1 MKRLILWLV
10 LGAGFIHGFNMLAPS
25 SRDWGSRDSQSK
37 KEADTQSIETQS
49 IENKRV
55 DSWGAYLPHVPRAS
69 TERQH
74 QEGQQIR
81 SGPQP
86 DAVAKNE
93 VTPQVSTRKEQQSED
108 PKLSASRPAITT
120 TQERQA
126 RLESSA
132 SRAGNTPPLPSQRPR
147 TLDRSTKAPQAA
159 ERHARIPSWSH
170 REVRTRPLGMF
181 ILGESGFDPKR

>member
-1 MKRLILWLV
+1 V
-10 LGAGFIHGFNMLAPS
+10 LGAGVIHGFNMLAPS

-37 KEADTQSIETQS
+37 TEAHTQSIENQS
-49 IENKRV
+49 IENKRI
-55 DSWGAYLPHVPRAS
+55 DSWGAYLPHVYRPS

-74 QEGQQIR
+74 QEGQEIR

-86 DAVAKNE
+86 DAVGPSE
-93 VTPQVSTRKEQQSED
+93 VTPQVSTREELQSED

-126 RLESSA
+126 RLEPSA
-132 SRAGNTPPLPSQRPR
+132 SRE
-147 TLDRSTKAPQAA
+147 
-159 ERHARIPSWSH
+159 ERHAQIPSWFH
-170 REVRTRPLGMF
+170 REVRTRALGMF